1 MHSLIRSFPV
11 LSAQRA
17 KALEASVVSSI
28 DDEWLFMQRAGLG
41 IAQQVITDY
50 QELRPLPEYLRIL
63 VIAGKGHNGGDAL
76 LACNQLLSHL
86 PRATIT
92 LLTTCKSES
101 MKPLVKRAYED
112 LKGRVSEYLIS
123 EDATI
128 ESIAAIL
135 DQSDGSKGF
144 DICLDGLLGIGFK
157 SPIRGSFKNLIE
169 AINEYKKIGLRAAV
183 DMPSGLT
190 DSSESVSFCADFTYA
205 TGIVKSLHVSG
216 ISNIGRVRLIDLG
229 FFNTIAKAEG
239 KVAFE
244 NAEAANLIQ
253 SAEFF
258 LSDQILDPVRRFRAA
273 NVDKRTFGHLFIIG
287 GSAYMPGALLM
298 AVQAAVRS
306 GAGLV
311 TAFAPTSIASSLAA
325 QLPEAMWIPW
335 PESNNGT
342 LDPRAFGLLMERIG
356 KATALLIGPGMGS
369 DRNTEMIAQEV
380 FKRVDLP
387 IVCDADALSNH
398 ALELVLKRSAQSGPV
413 VLTPHVGE
421 FMRIAKLD
429 REEVSTKSLLHY
441 SQSNKVITV
450 LKGPITQICDGET
463 VWYNSFGGPVLS
475 RGGSGDML
483 AGLIGGLLA
492 QDNNEVTKS
501 VAQAVV
507 LHGQAAEHLAREQGQ
522 VTVQTTQ
529 VLNFLSIVLRGD

>member
-17 KALEASVVSSI
+17 NDLEASVVSSM
-28 DDEWLFMQRAGLG
+28 DDEWLIMQRAGLG
-41 IAQQVITDY
+41 IAQQVISDY
-50 QELRPLPEYLRIL
+50 QEFRPLPEYLRIL

-76 LACNQLLSHL
+76 LACNQFLSDL

-92 LLTTCKSES
+92 LLMTCKSES
-101 MKPLVKRAYED
+101 MKPLAKRAYED
-112 LKGRVSEYLIS
+112 LKGRVSEYFIS

-128 ESIAAIL
+128 ESIEAIL
-135 DQSDGSKGF
+135 EQSDDSKGF

-169 AINEYKKIGLRAAV
+169 VINDYKKIGLRAAV

-205 TGIVKSLHVSG
+205 TGVVKSLHVSG

-239 KVAFE
+239 KVDFE
-244 NAEAANLIQ
+244 DAEAAHLIQ

-258 LSDQILDPVRRFRAA
+258 LSDQILDPVRRLRAV

-298 AVQAAVRS
+298 AAQAAVRC

-335 PESNNGT
+335 SESSNGT

-356 KATALLIGPGMGS
+356 RATALLIGPGMGS
-369 DRNTEMIAQEV
+369 GRNTEMIAQEV
-380 FKRVDLP
+380 FKHVDLP
-387 IVCDADALSNH
+387 IVCDADALKNH
-398 ALELVLKRSAQSGPV
+398 ALEFVLKRNAQSGPV

-421 FMRIAKLD
+421 FMRIAKLN

-441 SQSNKVITV
+441 SKSNKVITV

-463 VWYNSFGGPVLS
+463 VWYNGFGGPVLS
-475 RGGSGDML
+475 RGGSGDIL

-492 QDNNEVTKS
+492 QNNNEVTES

>member
-17 KALEASVVSSI
+17 KALEASVVSSM
-28 DDEWLFMQRAGLG
+28 DDEWLIMQRAGLG
-41 IAQQVITDY
+41 IAQQVINDY

-76 LACNQLLSHL
+76 LASNQLLSDL

-101 MKPLVKRAYED
+101 MKPLAKRAYED
-112 LKGRVSEYLIS
+112 LKGRVSEFLIS

-135 DQSDGSKGF
+135 DKSDDSKGF

-169 AINEYKKIGLRAAV
+169 AINGYKKIGLRAAV

-190 DSSESVSFCADFTYA
+190 DSPESISFCADFTYA

-216 ISNIGRVRLIDLG
+216 MSNIGRVRLIDLG

-239 KVAFE
+239 KVAYDH
-244 NAEAANLIQ
+244 AEAANLIQ

-258 LSDQILDPVRRFRAA
+258 LSDQILDPVRRLRAA

-335 PESNNGT
+335 PESSNGT
-342 LDPRAFGLLMERIG
+342 LDPRAFGLLTERIG
-356 KATALLIGPGMGS
+356 RATALLIGPGMGS

-380 FKRVDLP
+380 FKRIDLP

-398 ALELVLKRSAQSGPV
+398 ALELVLKRCAQSGPV

-421 FMRIAKLD
+421 FMRIAKLE

-492 QDNNEVTKS
+492 QNNNEVTKS